1 VEIERWALLGL
12 AAFAAG
18 TINSVA
24 GGGSLVSFPAAMAL
38 GMSPI
43 VANATN
49 SVALTPG
56 SLTAAWAY
64 RRELDWGI
72 LRRLLG
78 PSLVGGLAGSLLLLN
93 TPQQV
98 FDAIV
103 PLLLLGAT
111 SLLFYQNLRSA
122 PAASAGGESAGGAR
136 VAGPWFVAA
145 QLAVSVYGGY
155 FGAGMGIVMLA
166 LFERLG
172 GLDMNRKNALK
183 TVLGV
188 AINGAAS
195 IWFLLSGVVDLRAA
209 LVMAATSSVGGWAGA
224 AVARRLS
231 PRVVRWVVVGVG
243 ATLTVA
249 QAWKRWR

>member
-1 VEIERWALLGL
+1 VDIERWVLLGL

-18 TINSVA
+18 TVNAVA

-56 SLTAAWAY
+56 SLASAWAY
-64 RRELDWGI
+64 RRELDWVL
-72 LRRLLG
+72 LRRLLL

-111 SLLFYQNLRSA
+111 SLLLYQNLRA
-122 PAASAGGESAGGAR
+122 PPAGTTGTVA
-136 VAGPWFVAA
+136 AGPGFIGA
-145 QLAVSVYGGY
+145 QLALSVYGGY

-183 TVLGV
+183 TVLAV
-188 AINGAAS
+188 VINGAAS
-195 IWFLLSGVVDLRAA
+195 VWFLISGVVDLRAA
-209 LVMAATSSVGGWAGA
+209 LVMAVSSSVGGWAGA
-224 AVARRLS
+224 MVARRLS
-231 PRVVRWVVVGVG
+231 PKVVRWVVVGVG
-243 ATLTVA
+243 ATLTVV

>member
-1 VEIERWALLGL
+1 
-12 AAFAAG
+12 
-18 TINSVA
+18 
-24 GGGSLVSFPAAMAL
+24 
-38 GMSPI
+38 
-43 VANATN
+43 
-49 SVALTPG
+49 
-56 SLTAAWAY
+56 
-64 RRELDWGI
+64 
-72 LRRLLG
+72 
-78 PSLVGGLAGSLLLLN
+78 
-93 TPQQV
+93 
-98 FDAIV
+98 
-103 PLLLLGAT
+103 
-111 SLLFYQNLRSA
+111 
-122 PAASAGGESAGGAR
+122 
-136 VAGPWFVAA
+136 
-145 QLAVSVYGGY
+145 
-155 FGAGMGIVMLA
+155 MGIVMLA